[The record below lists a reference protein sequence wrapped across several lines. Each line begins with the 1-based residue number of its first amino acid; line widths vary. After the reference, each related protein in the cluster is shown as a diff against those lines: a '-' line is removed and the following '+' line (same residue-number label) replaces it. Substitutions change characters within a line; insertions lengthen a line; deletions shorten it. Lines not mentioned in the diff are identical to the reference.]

1 MPVAAVLFDWRGTLA
16 HSPPPRRWAERG
28 LEAAGRPPRGAPTR
42 DACSLRATRSRRCA
56 GRRPLRTRRRS
67 GQPPALPGRSARPS
81 QSWPS
86 RCRRRRRQRLPRWS
100 AAHARESGHH
110 DADPAA
116 AARGPR
122 PARPRPGH
130 EARRV

>member
-16 HSPPPRRWAERG
+16 HSPPPRRWAGRG
-28 LEAAGRPPRGAPTR
+28 LEAAGRPRRRTDARRLQSSGDTVSTMRWPAPCTHSTPIR
-42 DACSLRATRSRRCA
+42 STTRS
-56 GRRPLRTRRRS
+56 T
-67 GQPPALPGRSARPS
+67 GRSARPS
-81 QSWPS
+81 RSWPS
-86 RCRRRRRQRLPRWS
+86 RCRRRQRLPRWS